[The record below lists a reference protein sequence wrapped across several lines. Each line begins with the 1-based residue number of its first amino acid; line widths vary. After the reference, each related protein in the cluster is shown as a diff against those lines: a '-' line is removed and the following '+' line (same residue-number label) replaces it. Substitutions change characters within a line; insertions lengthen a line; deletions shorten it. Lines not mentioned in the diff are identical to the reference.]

1 MLHVDDGPFDCE
13 GNIPFTEVSTYYV
26 NDPEN
31 LLFDQNLHKV

>member
-1 MLHVDDGPFDCE
+1 MWMMAFLIVKVR
-13 GNIPFTEVSTYYV
+13 PFTEVSTYDV